1 MLNDVVESF
10 FDHELAYPFNDVMQG
25 NGVPTAQMSATFSA
39 PSRLGDI
46 LTLDLTITAIGRASM
61 NLSFETH
68 SDNELRFSAT
78 SVLVYVDDNG
88 KPTPWPDA
96 IRQAIQTNMNGDI

>member
-10 FDHELAYPFNDVMQG
+10 FDNELAYPFNDVMQS
-25 NGVPTAQMSATFSA
+25 NGVPTAQISATFSA

-46 LTLDLTITAIGRASM
+46 LTLGLTITALGRASM
-61 NLSFETH
+61 NLSFETR

-96 IRQAIQTNMNGDI
+96 IRQAIQTNMNGDF